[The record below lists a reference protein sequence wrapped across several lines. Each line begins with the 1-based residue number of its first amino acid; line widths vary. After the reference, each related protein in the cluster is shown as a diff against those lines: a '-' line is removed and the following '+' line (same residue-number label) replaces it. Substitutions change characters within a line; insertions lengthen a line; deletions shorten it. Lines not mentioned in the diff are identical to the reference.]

1 MFTYT
6 GDDTGDDS
14 GAAAA
19 MKSNLMLMGLVGLVA
34 AVITI
39 K

>member
-19 MKSNLMLMGLVGLVA
+19 IKCNIMLMGLVGWVA
-34 AVITI
+34 TVITI